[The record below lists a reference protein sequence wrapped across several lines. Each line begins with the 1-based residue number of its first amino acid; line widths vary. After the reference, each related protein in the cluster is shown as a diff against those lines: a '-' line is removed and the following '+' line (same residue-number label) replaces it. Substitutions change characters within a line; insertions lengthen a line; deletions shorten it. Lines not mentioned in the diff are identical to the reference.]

1 MLGSGLSSFSAPTRP
16 LGFIWSL
23 PACSAPYVGDHHEL
37 KFMVQGFEKQERQEA
52 KARRSLYSLGREKR
66 PALAERKG
74 C

>member
-1 MLGSGLSSFSAPTRP
+1 M
-16 LGFIWSL
+16 

-37 KFMVQGFEKQERQEA
+37 KFMAQGFEKQERQEA

>member
-1 MLGSGLSSFSAPTRP
+1 MLGSGLSTFSAPTRP

-23 PACSAPYVGDHHEL
+23 LGCSAPYEGDHHEL

-52 KARRSLYSLGREKR
+52 KARRSLYSLGLENR